1 MAAAQNQLRAKMAE
15 QFLEALKKDQLPWKA
30 CWQQARPQN
39 AITGKRY
46 RGVNA
51 LYLSYY
57 SDELGYTDPRWC
69 TYRQAKEQGWQVRKG
84 ETGCRV
90 EYWAYYDM
98 KQKKLLSWKEVG
110 DLLRADPDYEKHLQL
125 RSRIYTVFNAAQ
137 IDGIPA
143 LLRLHTD
150 IGAIRQQRDT
160 LLHNMAVGY
169 REQGSQAYYTPGT
182 DTVTL
187 PPEEIFDDTYSYMA
201 TLLHECG
208 HATGH
213 PSRLDRDLSGGFGS
227 ENYAR
232 EELRAEIA
240 SAFTAQALGL
250 QMSDEQLQKQMQRH
264 MAYVQSWA
272 AALED
277 APEELFRAIKAAE
290 QISDYL
296 LEKGEFQQVMEQ
308 AEREVNAPE
317 EPAAAE
323 PFRVDEA
330 AHAKFM
336 AEAAGRARYWENPPT
351 GLPPVPL
358 ASPRTV
364 LELAP
369 RYPWANR
376 DQLGEIAL
384 GTEAG
389 LSPEQVSLYAREE
402 FSGIQMNSLR
412 YAIQDGLPP
421 EQIRVMANP
430 AFDSVQMDILRAS
443 FQGGIPMERVLTY
456 AKPEI
461 PAQKMLDTYWF
472 LRKGTEPSRV
482 VEVVE
487 EAFRDPVP
495 EPEPAPDPGW
505 EPEL

>member
-1 MAAAQNQLRAKMAE
+1 MYK
-15 QFLEALKKDQLPWKA
+15 
-30 CWQQARPQN
+30 
-39 AITGKRY
+39 
-46 RGVNA
+46 
-51 LYLSYY
+51 
-57 SDELGYTDPRWC
+57 
-69 TYRQAKEQGWQVRKG
+69 
-84 ETGCRV
+84 
-90 EYWAYYDM
+90 
-98 KQKKLLSWKEVG
+98 
-110 DLLRADPDYEKHLQL
+110 
-125 RSRIYTVFNAAQ
+125 
-137 IDGIPA
+137 
-143 LLRLHTD
+143 
-150 IGAIRQQRDT
+150 
-160 LLHNMAVGY
+160 
-169 REQGSQAYYTPGT
+169 
-182 DTVTL
+182 
-187 PPEEIFDDTYSYMA
+187 
-201 TLLHECG
+201 
-208 HATGH
+208 
-213 PSRLDRDLSGGFGS
+213 
-227 ENYAR
+227 
-232 EELRAEIA
+232 
-240 SAFTAQALGL
+240 
-250 QMSDEQLQKQMQRH
+250 
-264 MAYVQSWA
+264 
-272 AALED
+272 
-277 APEELFRAIKAAE
+277 
-290 QISDYL
+290 
-296 LEKGEFQQVMEQ
+296 
-308 AEREVNAPE
+308 
-317 EPAAAE
+317 
-323 PFRVDEA
+323 A

-389 LSPEQVSLYAREE
+389 LTPEQVSLYAREE

-430 AFDSVQMDILRAS
+430 AFDSVQMDILRTS